1 VYLGKEAGDLGMTW
15 DDVTQSVVALLRDG
29 RDEDAWAAIDQ
40 AAGRLETRWPAPTA
54 GFREVGR
61 ELYWTHRALPEY
73 VRVQREQIR
82 RLEAEPGPERA
93 IVVRLVGALYDLASF
108 TWPGWGNDVR
118 AEDVETGA
126 EAADRALRLRE
137 DSAYSDLEF
146 TVTPGMAH
154 WVVGAHALVAGNF
167 ERARKELALSGDET
181 LARGYLGLVD
191 LAEAGDRGELDAV
204 LGELAAK
211 DDEDSAFYR
220 DQLVAASDV
229 LGRTA

>member
-1 VYLGKEAGDLGMTW
+1 MTW
-15 DDVTQSVVALLRDG
+15 DDVAGRVLDLLRDG
-29 RDEDAWAAIDQ
+29 NDDEAWVAIDE
-40 AAGRLETRWPAPTA
+40 AAGGLETRWPPPSA

-73 VRVQREQIR
+73 VRLQGEQIR
-82 RLEAEPGPERA
+82 RLEAEPGQERDV
-93 IVVRLVGALYDLASF
+93 VVRLVGALYDLASF

-118 AEDVETGA
+118 VEDVEVGSD
-126 EAADRALRLRE
+126 AADRCLRLRE
-137 DSAYSDLEF
+137 DSAYADLEF

-154 WVVGAHALVAGNF
+154 WVVGAHALAADNF
-167 ERARKELALSGDET
+167 KRAREQLALSGDET

-191 LAEAGDRGELDAV
+191 LAEAGDTSALDAV

-211 DDEDSAFYR
+211 DDEDSAFYH
-220 DQLVAASDV
+220 DQLVAASGA